1 MNKDID
7 QVFWPTWLA
16 VSQLRGGLEVD
27 DGAAFYRRACQWV
40 DSARNALRDLGYS
53 EHSVEHM
60 LYTQCALLD
69 ESVLNRN
76 RQDSGYITW
85 LATPLQARYFN
96 TTNAGK
102 SSGSASVP
110 YCASPFLIPPY

>member
-76 RQDSGYITW
+76 RQDSGY
-85 LATPLQARYFN
+85 P
-96 TTNAGK
+96 AGDGGCP
-102 SSGSASVP
+102 SG
-110 YCASPFLIPPY
+110 

>member
-16 VSQLRGGLEVD
+16 VSQLRDGSEVD
-27 DGAAFYRRACQWV
+27 DGAAFYRRACQWI
-40 DSARNALRDLGYS
+40 DSAREALRDMGYS

-76 RQDSGYITW
+76 RQRLYH
-85 LATPLQARYFN
+85 LACDTFTGSLFQHHQCRGRTLGAYPYRTAR
-96 TTNAGK
+96 AR
-102 SSGSASVP
+102 S
-110 YCASPFLIPPY
+110 

>member
-40 DSARNALRDLGYS
+40 DSARNALRDQGYS

-76 RQDSGYITW
+76 RQDSGYIRHPYRP
-85 LATPLQARYFN
+85 AISTPPMP
-96 TTNAGK
+96 GK
-102 SSGSASVP
+102 ISGSASVP
-110 YCASPFLIPPY
+110 SCASPFLIPPY

>member
-40 DSARNALRDLGYS
+40 DSARNALRDLG
-53 EHSVEHM
+53 
-60 LYTQCALLD
+60 
-69 ESVLNRN
+69 
-76 RQDSGYITW
+76 
-85 LATPLQARYFN
+85 
-96 TTNAGK
+96 
-102 SSGSASVP
+102 
-110 YCASPFLIPPY
+110 

>member
-40 DSARNALRDLGYS
+40 DSARNALRDLGTAS
-53 EHSVEHM
+53 
-60 LYTQCALLD
+60 TALNIC
-69 ESVLNRN
+69 S
-76 RQDSGYITW
+76 
-85 LATPLQARYFN
+85 TPNVHYWMKA
-96 TTNAGK
+96 
-102 SSGSASVP
+102 
-110 YCASPFLIPPY
+110 C